1 MRLHLGIAAPNAI
14 SPDEALKRVMDGNA
28 RYSSNMPAIE
38 YGVRFLGVPLVM
50 VLGHSG
56 CGAVDAGGAPHGER
70 ARMLFDPA
78 KMFRSP
84 PRASIGEVS
93 SFLSGLYFRGKLAQR
108 TGSYPTASD
117 ALAGTSILTRGAP
130 SGFRHL
136 GEGLG
141 GHPVNGPRNRHRAAL
156 ISWRVLNNATSPVN
170 RTSVG

>member
-84 PRASIGEVS
+84 PRVPRSAKCLAFFQASTSGAS
-93 SFLSGLYFRGKLAQR
+93 SPNA
-108 TGSYPTASD
+108 
-117 ALAGTSILTRGAP
+117 
-130 SGFRHL
+130 
-136 GEGLG
+136 
-141 GHPVNGPRNRHRAAL
+141 
-156 ISWRVLNNATSPVN
+156 RVLTPLRRHWLEPRS
-170 RTSVG
+170 